1 MTNLIITSLW
11 HDTARKRS
19 FVSVRWEDDAE
30 KHLSLVVPF
39 GCTLDN
45 VQAEAIKAVKTLSE
59 ELASANVMLSPE
71 V

>member
-11 HDTARKRS
+11 HDIARKRS

-30 KHLSLVVPF
+30 KTLGLIVPF

-45 VQAEAIKAVKTLSE
+45 ARAEAIKAVKALSE
-59 ELASANVMLSPE
+59 ELASAE
-71 V
+71 VLVSSEV